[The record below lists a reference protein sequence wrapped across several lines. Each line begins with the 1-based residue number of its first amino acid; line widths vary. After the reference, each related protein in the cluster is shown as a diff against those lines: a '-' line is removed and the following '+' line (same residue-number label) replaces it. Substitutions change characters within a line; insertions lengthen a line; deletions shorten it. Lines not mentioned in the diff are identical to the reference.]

1 MVLNRPSPRTDTSR
15 HAVTPASPPAGV
27 PGVLPGDILYAV
39 NRVTLDSDAP
49 GPAMVEVIMGPFR
62 GARAIGS
69 FQRLGEHL
77 VLRFSSFVLRDGSRY
92 AVQAY
97 AIDPATD
104 RTAVSGSV
112 DRHFLARWGG
122 LVAASFLEGFGD
134 AVARSGV
141 SSTSTIYGSSA
152 PAWADA
158 QRAFWSRMSGCRP
171 RSSSNQAPK
180 WGCCSLRFGN
190 DPAQGRDGAGLRR
203 K

>member
-1 MVLNRPSPRTDTSR
+1 
-15 HAVTPASPPAGV
+15 
-27 PGVLPGDILYAV
+27 
-39 NRVTLDSDAP
+39 
-49 GPAMVEVIMGPFR
+49 MGPFR

-141 SSTSTIYGSSA
+141 SSTSTIYGELGALPALRPRGSAVARRRPRGQTRRGPSGAEFRDAATVILKSGTEMGLLLLEVRERSGTGTGRSGTEAEIEREQAYARQREQGRAAA
-152 PAWADA
+152 PAVPDRGSENTYP
-158 QRAFWSRMSGCRP
+158 RARR
-171 RSSSNQAPK
+171 
-180 WGCCSLRFGN
+180 
-190 DPAQGRDGAGLRR
+190 AGE
-203 K
+203 